1 MWWGS
6 PLPRSCSPR
15 SVELLPL
22 GRPPPGFREALPV
35 SLRLLVVEGG
45 SSGRYTGG
53 GMERVSL
60 TPPGE
65 KRERGAKARLYVR
78 WMPHLGAEAVAL
90 YELLRLLP
98 DVGEDAVELTE
109 LAELLRSTPES
120 VETSLRVLVEHGFAL
135 ERGGWFEVLEHPPV
149 ACGTRRNVASG
160 EEPVGEDGAVQEGPV
175 VRDIQVMRA
184 EPEGVSPDDYF
195 RYMGT
200 LPAPHILE
208 FLNGYTERDGV
219 ETAAVIE
226 ALKIASER
234 DARRVGYVRSILERW
249 VERGVKTVADVERFE
264 QDRKLRLVAESGA
277 VRGGALK
284 LRGEVSDGA
293 DRGSAARRREG
304 YEWLFG
310 E

>member
-1 MWWGS
+1 
-6 PLPRSCSPR
+6 
-15 SVELLPL
+15 
-22 GRPPPGFREALPV
+22 
-35 SLRLLVVEGG
+35 
-45 SSGRYTGG
+45 
-53 GMERVSL
+53 
-60 TPPGE
+60 
-65 KRERGAKARLYVR
+65 
-78 WMPHLGAEAVAL
+78 MPHLGAEAVAL

-98 DVGEDAVELTE
+98 DVGEDAVELQE

-120 VETSLRVLVEHGFAL
+120 VETSLTILVEHGFAV
-135 ERGGWFEVLEHPPV
+135 ERGGWFEVMEYPPV
-149 ACGTRRNVASG
+149 ARGLRSSG
-160 EEPVGEDGAVQEGPV
+160 SLPAERPAGNNGRERTVVP
-175 VRDIQVMRA
+175 VRDIEVLRA
-184 EPEGVSPDDYF
+184 EPKGVSPDDYF

-219 ETAAVIE
+219 ETEAVIE

-249 VERGVKTVADVERFE
+249 VERGVKSVADVERFE

-277 VRGGALK
+277 VKGGALN
-284 LRGEVSDGA
+284 LRGGVSDGT

>member
-1 MWWGS
+1 
-6 PLPRSCSPR
+6 
-15 SVELLPL
+15 
-22 GRPPPGFREALPV
+22 
-35 SLRLLVVEGG
+35 
-45 SSGRYTGG
+45 
-53 GMERVSL
+53 MERVRL

-65 KRERGAKARLYVR
+65 NRERGARARLYVR

-98 DVGEDAVELTE
+98 DVGQDSVEIEE
-109 LAELLRSTPES
+109 LADLLRSTPEG
-120 VETSLRVLVEHGFAL
+120 VEEAMRVLAEHGFMV
-135 ERGGWFEVLEHPPV
+135 EREGWVEVLEHPPGGRKV
-149 ACGTRRNVASG
+149 VGLREVNREVFPVRNI
-160 EEPVGEDGAVQEGPV
+160 EV
-175 VRDIQVMRA
+175 VRA
-184 EPEGVSPDDYF
+184 EPEGVSADDYF

-208 FLNGYTERDGV
+208 FLNGYCGRDGM
-219 ETAAVIE
+219 EPAAVIE

-264 QDRKLRLVAESGA
+264 QDRRLKLVEGSGA
-277 VRGGALK
+277 VRGGALRVGEGV
-284 LRGEVSDGA
+284 RGGGEN
-293 DRGSAARRREG
+293 RGSAARRREG